1 MIIQFTL
8 QGFMNLLVSAFG
20 IAAGLIL
27 LPILWDIK
35 KVLSVLRPL
44 VETNQ
49 EPFKKSIK
57 TIPGIF
63 EDVVHISKNVRETTD
78 KIKISAPVIL
88 KEVEIATNSA
98 KESIEL
104 AGVIMGN
111 MRSGSNDE
119 TAITYKKDGSAF
131 MAYLSIF
138 EEVLQIVYRTY
149 SSYKQR

>member
-8 QGFMNLLVSAFG
+8 QEFMILLVSAFG
-20 IAAGLIL
+20 IAAGVLL

-35 KVLSVLRPL
+35 KVVSILRPI

-49 EPFKKSIK
+49 ESFKKSIK

-63 EDVVHISKNVRETTD
+63 DDAGHISKNIRETTD

-111 MRSGSNDE
+111 MSPGSNNE

-138 EEVLQIVYRTY
+138 EEVLQIIYRTY
-149 SSYKQR
+149 SSNK

>member
-1 MIIQFTL
+1 MVT
-8 QGFMNLLVSAFG
+8 AFG
-20 IAAGLIL
+20 IAAVALLI
-27 LPILWDIK
+27 PILWDIK
-35 KVLSVLRPL
+35 KVVSILRPL

-49 EPFKKSIK
+49 ESIKKTIK

-63 EDVVHISKNVRETTD
+63 EDAVHISKNVRETTD

-104 AGVIMGN
+104 AGVIMEN
-111 MRSGSNDE
+111 MSSGSNNE

-138 EEVLQIVYRTY
+138 EEVLQIIYRTY
-149 SSYKQR
+149 SSSK

>member
-8 QGFMNLLVSAFG
+8 QEFMILLVSAFG
-20 IAAGLIL
+20 IAAGVLL

-35 KVLSVLRPL
+35 KVVSIFRPL

-49 EPFKKSIK
+49 ESFKKSVK
-57 TIPGIF
+57 SIPCIF
-63 EDVVHISKNVRETTD
+63 DDAVHISKNIRETTD

-104 AGVIMGN
+104 AGVIMVNMSSGN
-111 MRSGSNDE
+111 NSNSE
-119 TAITYKKDGSAF
+119 TAITYKKDGSTF
-131 MAYLSIF
+131 MAYLSVF
-138 EEVLQIVYRTY
+138 EEVLQIIYRTY
-149 SSYKQR
+149 SSNK